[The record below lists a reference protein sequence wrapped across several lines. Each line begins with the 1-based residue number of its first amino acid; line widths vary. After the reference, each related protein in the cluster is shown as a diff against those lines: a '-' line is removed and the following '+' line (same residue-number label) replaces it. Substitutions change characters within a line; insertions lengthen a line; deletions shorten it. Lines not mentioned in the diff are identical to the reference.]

1 MKWKKVKENNIHS
14 KERHKYSTFFCST
27 FVSHTHIYI
36 YIYDLCHTQ
45 QTLSP
50 SIHPPTPLRPFFFY
64 LLFMFTKGELGGG
77 GGFFLHRK
85 TFHEFDRYHTKA
97 NTELGE
103 EEEKDK
109 SFISTQLEIHKIL
122 YKKNCL

>member
-14 KERHKYSTFFCST
+14 KEQLKYSTFFLLHFCFTYTYKYFYLS
-27 FVSHTHIYI
+27 SMPHR
-36 YIYDLCHTQ
+36 
-45 QTLSP
+45 TLSH
-50 SIHPPTPLRPFFFY
+50 SIHPSLPPLRPFFFSTC
-64 LLFMFTKGELGGG
+64 LLCALKGSWGVL
-77 GGFFLHRK
+77 FLHRK
-85 TFHEFDRYHTKA
+85 TFDEFDGYHTKA

-109 SFISTQLEIHKIL
+109 SFISTQLEIHKML